1 MPTKDELYDQ
11 GVDLV
16 ADGKL
21 EEAVAKYREAIA
33 QDEAFADGWQA
44 LALAYNQ
51 LGRHDEAIAAAER
64 LVALTPDD
72 ELAHTTLSRVLQ
84 AAGKVPEA
92 EAAGAKARVLGWKRQ
107 LAETKSD

>member
-1 MPTKDELYDQ
+1 MPTKDELYDA

-21 EEAVAKYREAIA
+21 DEAVAKYREAIA
-33 QDEAFADGWQA
+33 LDESFADGWQA
-44 LALAYNQ
+44 LALAYNE
-51 LGRHDEAIAAAER
+51 LGRHDDAIGAAER

-92 EAAGAKARVLGWKRQ
+92 EAAGAKARILSWKRQ
-107 LAETKSD
+107 LAEPKGD

>member
-1 MPTKDELYDQ
+1 MPTKDELYDA

-16 ADGKL
+16 ADGK
-21 EEAVAKYREAIA
+21 VDEAIEKYKA
-33 QDEAFADGWQA
+33 AIALDADFADGWQA
-44 LALAYNQ
+44 LALAYQQ
-51 LGRHDEAIAAAER
+51 LARYDDAIAAAEK

-92 EAAGAKARVLGWKRQ
+92 EAAGAKARILSWKRQ
-107 LAETKSD
+107 LAEPKSE